1 MPVWIDKS
9 LICVCSSIHSPIL
22 DSMVFKNHQHLLS
35 AAFDIQA
42 PRWALMRC
50 QPSNLGPLLLLSLTF
65 NGLSSDSSADLS
77 LMLLRRFYLNLVS
90 CLKHLQYFHFF
101 LFVPPPTYF
110 LPLSVPLSPPP
121 NDSCSLLFTLV
132 PLVLAQLPGL
142 CVTLLSLFFC
152 LNLLIPSSPFQ
163 LLQGHLISQSPEKS

>member
-1 MPVWIDKS
+1 
-9 LICVCSSIHSPIL
+9 
-22 DSMVFKNHQHLLS
+22 
-35 AAFDIQA
+35 
-42 PRWALMRC
+42 MRC

-77 LMLLRRFYLNLVS
+77 LMLLRLFYLNLVS
-90 CLKHLQYFHFF
+90 CLKHLQYFHVF
-101 LFVPPPTYF
+101 LFVPPPTTSF
-110 LPLSVPLSPPP
+110 HCLSPSPHP
-121 NDSCSLLFTLV
+121 LMTPASFFFILV

-142 CVTLLSLFFC
+142 CVTLLSLSFF